1 MRETVRPRAAYRTWN
16 VALAAAAMCVAATGC
31 SDSNT
36 GTTPPAEDMAVA
48 VVDMAMPP
56 PPPDL
61 STPPLS
67 DLAGSPV
74 TRLSV
79 GFEQPT
85 GVYFDTTSNAWYV
98 SNYSGQLPSADPSAL
113 AAIRDKKGWITKVS
127 ADYATVDHNWYRPA
141 TGQLSAPLGLRGSG
155 TKLYVGDVD
164 NLVTIDVPTQM
175 AVRSA
180 ALPGELISGF
190 FPVPSIISDVAVD
203 STGAVYATSITGNKV
218 WKFATPTTAGNT
230 GATLGLNSVLKAP
243 AGILVDGTKLV
254 VTDGGPLTTQGSTG
268 NVWTLNLADGL
279 GAAKLGTFTAKFGGV
294 EKDGTSYLV
303 AVGADKTVY
312 KVDGTSGAQTVAYN
326 FGNVGAQSL
335 GDLGWNPA
343 TRTVAVVDPSQ
354 NAVYFFK
361 LP

>member
-1 MRETVRPRAAYRTWN
+1 MT
-16 VALAAAAMCVAATGC
+16 
-31 SDSNT
+31 
-36 GTTPPAEDMAVA
+36 VA

-61 STPPLS
+61 SPPPLS

-85 GVYFDTTSNAWYV
+85 GVYFDATSNAWYV

-113 AAIRDKKGWITKVS
+113 AAIRDNKGWITKIS

-141 TGQLSAPLGLRGSG
+141 TGQLSAPLGLRGMG

-164 NLVTIDVPTQM
+164 SLVTIDIPMKT

-180 ALPGELISGF
+180 ALPGETIIIL
-190 FPVPSIISDVAVD
+190 PVPSIISDVAVD
-203 STGAVYATSITGNKV
+203 SAGAVYATSITGNKI

-230 GATLGLNSVLKAP
+230 GVTLGPNTVLKAP
-243 AGILVDGTKLV
+243 TGILVDGTKLV
-254 VTDGGPLTTQGSTG
+254 VTDSGPLTTQGSTG

-279 GAAKLGTFTAKFGGV
+279 GSAKLGSFMAKFQGV

-343 TRTVAVVDPSQ
+343 TRTVAVVDPTQ

>member
-16 VALAAAAMCVAATGC
+16 VALAAAALCVAATGC

-98 SNYSGQLPSADPSAL
+98 SNYSGQLPSAGPSAL
-113 AAIRDKKGWITKVS
+113 TTIRDNKGWITKIS
-127 ADYATVDHNWYRPA
+127 ADYAAVDHNWYRPA
-141 TGQLSAPLGLRGSG
+141 TGQLSAPLGLRGMG

-180 ALPGELISGF
+180 ALPMETIF
-190 FPVPSIISDVAVD
+190 FQQVPSIISDVAVD
-203 STGAVYATSITGNKV
+203 STGAVYATSISGNKI
-218 WKFATPTTAGNT
+218 WKFATPNVAGST
-230 GATLGLNSVLKAP
+230 GVRLGNAAVQAP
-243 AGILVDGTKLV
+243 TGILVDGTKLV
-254 VTDGGPLTTQGSTG
+254 VTDSGSLLMQG
-268 NVWTLNLADGL
+268 
-279 GAAKLGTFTAKFGGV
+279 
-294 EKDGTSYLV
+294 
-303 AVGADKTVY
+303 
-312 KVDGTSGAQTVAYN
+312 
-326 FGNVGAQSL
+326 
-335 GDLGWNPA
+335 
-343 TRTVAVVDPSQ
+343 
-354 NAVYFFK
+354 
-361 LP
+361 

>member
-16 VALAAAAMCVAATGC
+16 VALAAAALCVAATGC
-31 SDSNT
+31 SDSNP

-56 PPPDL
+56 PAPDL

-98 SNYSGQLPSADPSAL
+98 SNYSGQLPSAGPSAL
-113 AAIRDKKGWITKVS
+113 TTIRDNKGWITKIS

-141 TGQLSAPLGLRGSG
+141 TGQLSAPLGLRGMG

-180 ALPGELISGF
+180 ALPMEFIIIQQL
-190 FPVPSIISDVAVD
+190 PSIISDVAVD
-203 STGAVYATSITGNKV
+203 STGAVYATSITGNKI
-218 WKFATPTTAGNT
+218 WKFATPNVAGSS
-230 GATLGLNSVLKAP
+230 GVRLGNAAVQAP
-243 AGILVDGTKLV
+243 TGILVDGTKLV
-254 VTDGGPLTTQGSTG
+254 VTDSGSLLVQGSTG
-268 NVWTLNLADGL
+268 NVWTMNLADGL
-279 GAAKLGTFTAKFGGV
+279 GSAKLGTFAAKFQGV
-294 EKDGTSYLV
+294 EKDGTGYLV

-326 FGNVGAQSL
+326 FGNAGAQSL
-335 GDLGWNPA
+335 GDVGWNPA
-343 TRTVAVVDPSQ
+343 TRTVGVVDPAQ
-354 NAVYFFK
+354 NTVYFFK

>member
-16 VALAAAAMCVAATGC
+16 VALAAAALCVAATGC

-36 GTTPPAEDMAVA
+36 GTTPPAEDMTVA

-61 STPPLS
+61 SPPPLS

-98 SNYSGQLPSADPSAL
+98 SNYSGQLPSAGPSAL
-113 AAIRDKKGWITKVS
+113 TTIRDNKGWITKIS

-141 TGQLSAPLGLRGSG
+141 TGQLSAPLGLRGMG

-180 ALPGELISGF
+180 ALPMEFIIIQQ
-190 FPVPSIISDVAVD
+190 VPSIISAIPV
-203 STGAVYATSITGNKV
+203 ATSLTRCSEHSSPCSS
-218 WKFATPTTAGNT
+218 ASAAPAHTTPTTSSA
-230 GATLGLNSVLKAP
+230 AP
-243 AGILVDGTKLV
+243 ASTSTK
-254 VTDGGPLTTQGSTG
+254 
-268 NVWTLNLADGL
+268 
-279 GAAKLGTFTAKFGGV
+279 
-294 EKDGTSYLV
+294 TSN
-303 AVGADKTVY
+303 T
-312 KVDGTSGAQTVAYN
+312 
-326 FGNVGAQSL
+326 
-335 GDLGWNPA
+335 
-343 TRTVAVVDPSQ
+343 PS
-354 NAVYFFK
+354 
-361 LP
+361 PSRSIPR